1 MESSEIR
8 DNGDTRSPSRRARRH
23 NPLTERGLTEE
34 PRGVLAADKQRHDAI
49 SLLKADHEEVSA
61 MFSKYE
67 KTGSRKAEKSDLAT
81 KICSAL
87 TVHAQIEEEILY
99 PACREHVKDADEL
112 LAEATVEHGSL
123 KELIAKIEGGEP
135 GSDEF
140 DAEVK
145 VLGEYVKH
153 HVKEEHDELFPKVR
167 KSDLDLNELGELLQT
182 RKMELQKAS

>member
-1 MESSEIR
+1 MKIGEQ
-8 DNGDTRSPSRRARRH
+8 TMAQAQAK
-23 NPLTERGLTEE
+23 
-34 PRGVLAADKQRHDAI
+34 AAKRRHDAI

-67 KTGSRKAEKSDLAT
+67 KTGGRKTEKADLAK

-87 TVHAQIEEEILY
+87 TVHAQIEEEIFY
-99 PACREHVKDADEL
+99 PACREHLKDADEL
-112 LAEATVEHGSL
+112 LAEAKVEHGSL
-123 KELIAKIEGGEP
+123 KELIGKIEDGEP
-135 GSDEF
+135 GSEEY

-153 HVKEEHDELFPKVR
+153 HVKEEHEELFPKVR

-182 RKMELQKAS
+182 RKMELQKAN

>member
-1 MESSEIR
+1 MQI
-8 DNGDTRSPSRRARRH
+8 GDQAMAQ
-23 NPLTERGLTEE
+23 GQAK
-34 PRGVLAADKQRHDAI
+34 AAKQRHDAI

-67 KTGSRKAEKSDLAT
+67 KTGGRKAEKSDLAT

-87 TVHAQIEEEILY
+87 TVHAQIEEEIFY
-99 PACREHVKDADEL
+99 PACREHVEDADEL

-135 GSDEF
+135 GSEEF